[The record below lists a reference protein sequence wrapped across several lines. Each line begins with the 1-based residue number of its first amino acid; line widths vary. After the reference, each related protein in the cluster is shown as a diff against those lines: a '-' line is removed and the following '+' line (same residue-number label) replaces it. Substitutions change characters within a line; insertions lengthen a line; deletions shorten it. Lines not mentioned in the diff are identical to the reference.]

1 MIDSQMTQGFHK
13 IEALCKS
20 YGVTVEET
28 DTPLLTMLI
37 EETILEIKNWCN
49 ISEIPNELE
58 NVIVR
63 RVCGKF
69 LDITVKNSIAE
80 TSSSVKTR
88 VLGDTRIEFATSG
101 NDQDKRIEEL
111 KNYGSEILYKYR
123 RIPWR

>member
-1 MIDSQMTQGFHK
+1 MIDSQMTQGLHK
-13 IEALCKS
+13 IETLCKS

-28 DTPLLTMLI
+28 DTPLLIMLI

-49 ISEIPNELE
+49 ISEIPMELE

-69 LDITVKNSIAE
+69 LDITVKNSIAD

-101 NDQDKRIEEL
+101 NDQSKRIEEL

>member
-69 LDITVKNSIAE
+69 LDITVKNSIAD